1 MPGAAIDLAAYLD
14 PIRVAFFAD
23 GQTQRDA
30 VIELAELAGDGWTA
44 AQRTFFIKALF
55 DREAVTTTAIGGGIA
70 VPHAR
75 LAHLD
80 QCSITLGIAPHGIP
94 WNARD
99 EQPVSLIVLIA
110 AREQERTEH
119 LRLLAA
125 VATLLRDPQ
134 RRATLLTATTAAD
147 AVAALTR

>member
-1 MPGAAIDLAAYLD
+1 MWAVLP
-14 PIRVAFFAD
+14 
-23 GQTQRDA
+23 QTGLSSCGGSCSWPPSKSVLGRSS
-30 VIELAELAGDGWTA
+30 
-44 AQRTFFIKALF
+44 FIKALF
-55 DREAVTTTAIGGGIA
+55 DREAVTTTAIGNGIA
-70 VPHAR
+70 GPHAR

-80 QCSITLGIAPHGIP
+80 RCTISLGIAATGIA

-125 VATLLRDPQ
+125 VATQLRDP
-134 RRATLLTATTAAD
+134 RRREAVLAAGTAPE
-147 AVAALTR
+147 VIAALTR